1 MQNGVEIRQLERN
14 IIVSFEKIPFSYD
27 PVEWIHS
34 AEFRQF
40 LDAWRDFA
48 GYYNT
53 HQADDLVKSVD
64 TLAIRTY
71 VRVARLLHKLIDIG
85 YENKLSVTT
94 DQPVAEGWHDETQ
107 RALTELDGY
116 LDDVTGA
123 AYNRIVSEK
132 RVTKT
137 DDERSTQG

>member
-1 MQNGVEIRQLERN
+1 MQNGAELRQLERN
-14 IIVSFEKIPFSYD
+14 IIASFEKIPFSYD

-48 GYYNT
+48 GYYRA
-53 HQADDLVKSVD
+53 HQTDETVRTVD

-85 YENKLSVTT
+85 HDNPLTVTGE
-94 DQPVAEGWHDETQ
+94 QPQAETWHDKAQ
-107 RALTELDGY
+107 QALTELEGY
-116 LDDVTGA
+116 LDEVTGA